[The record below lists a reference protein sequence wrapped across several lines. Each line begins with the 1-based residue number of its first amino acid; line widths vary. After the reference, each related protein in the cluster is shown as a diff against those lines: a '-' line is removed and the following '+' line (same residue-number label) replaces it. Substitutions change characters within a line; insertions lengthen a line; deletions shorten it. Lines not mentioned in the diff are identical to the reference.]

1 MACGKSVPQP
11 ALELVPPALGAWS
24 LNHYTTI
31 EVSYSTNYDISKQKI
46 SNIKQY
52 LYNEFSAVMK
62 LQIRAKLIHLASI
75 CLGPNV

>member
-1 MACGKSVPQP
+1 MQHDS
-11 ALELVPPALGAWS
+11 
-24 LNHYTTI
+24 TI
-31 EVSYSTNYDISKQKI
+31 YDISKQKI

-62 LQIRAKLIHLASI
+62 LLIKAKLIHLASI